1 MSFYFPLGLLGLLG
15 IPVLILI
22 YIIKSKYT
30 EQTIASTYLWELS
43 EKFLKKR
50 KPVSKLTG
58 IVTLILQILAVA
70 AVSLLIAHPVFTM
83 PASAND
89 IYFILDG
96 SASMNMQQEGSTRF
110 ERAQQRINEIIDGSL
125 SGSSYSLVFVRDTA
139 GVAFEGVTDKE
150 QAKAN
155 VDALSAGWSVAEC
168 SSAMGIAQEYFD
180 NNRSAVIYLVS
191 DKPYEVGNMQLID
204 VSAGESNYAF
214 AEYGYRRTVNG
225 VAGTGKVISYSGD
238 ADLTVELYYT
248 AELGGEPVKAAEAKV
263 NARQGEPTEFEID
276 AELARY
282 ASLQLKIADA
292 DALGEDNTVVLY
304 DEAKTQSRRVLI
316 VSDLQDRIYIK
327 NAISGAGKASV
338 EMMSTKDYDTEAV
351 NGYGLYVFNGFAP
364 ATLPKNAA
372 VWLIDAVDGSGKG
385 SGVTFRDY
393 EEPRDTEGPASYFVP
408 QYNKGGSA
416 QEKLLMKD
424 VSGRDIAVRKYAK
437 YGVPRGFYT
446 LMTQN
451 GDALISAGL
460 NENSDR
466 QVVFAFRIGDSSLGL
481 TDDFLI
487 LVRNLMNYLF
497 PAVIDDTAYR
507 CGDVMNVNVVP
518 NCESIVVQSPSG
530 KSTTLDTMGNDIC
543 SVQLTET
550 GTYTITVKLYGAED
564 TVLCSFACVP
574 EEESRSEGGG
584 SLFLS
589 GEREFEYSDG
599 FYDELLFFF
608 IAIAVLLLADWGVYC
623 YEQYQLR

>member
-1 MSFYFPLGLLGLLG
+1 M
-15 IPVLILI
+15 
-22 YIIKSKYT
+22 
-30 EQTIASTYLWELS
+30 
-43 EKFLKKR
+43 
-50 KPVSKLTG
+50 
-58 IVTLILQILAVA
+58 
-70 AVSLLIAHPVFTM
+70 
-83 PASAND
+83 
-89 IYFILDG
+89 
-96 SASMNMQQEGSTRF
+96 
-110 ERAQQRINEIIDGSL
+110 
-125 SGSSYSLVFVRDTA
+125 
-139 GVAFEGVTDKE
+139 
-150 QAKAN
+150 
-155 VDALSAGWSVAEC
+155 
-168 SSAMGIAQEYFD
+168 
-180 NNRSAVIYLVS
+180 
-191 DKPYEVGNMQLID
+191 
-204 VSAGESNYAF
+204 
-214 AEYGYRRTVNG
+214 
-225 VAGTGKVISYSGD
+225 AGTGKVISYSGD

-338 EMMSTKDYDTEAV
+338 EMMSTRDYDTEAV
-351 NGYGLYVFNGFAP
+351 KGYGLYVFNGFAP

-416 QEKLLMKD
+416 QEKLLMQD

>member
-1 MSFYFPLGLLGLLG
+1 M
-15 IPVLILI
+15 
-22 YIIKSKYT
+22 
-30 EQTIASTYLWELS
+30 
-43 EKFLKKR
+43 
-50 KPVSKLTG
+50 
-58 IVTLILQILAVA
+58 
-70 AVSLLIAHPVFTM
+70 
-83 PASAND
+83 
-89 IYFILDG
+89 
-96 SASMNMQQEGSTRF
+96 
-110 ERAQQRINEIIDGSL
+110 
-125 SGSSYSLVFVRDTA
+125 
-139 GVAFEGVTDKE
+139 
-150 QAKAN
+150 
-155 VDALSAGWSVAEC
+155 
-168 SSAMGIAQEYFD
+168 
-180 NNRSAVIYLVS
+180 
-191 DKPYEVGNMQLID
+191 
-204 VSAGESNYAF
+204 
-214 AEYGYRRTVNG
+214 
-225 VAGTGKVISYSGD
+225 
-238 ADLTVELYYT
+238 
-248 AELGGEPVKAAEAKV
+248 
-263 NARQGEPTEFEID
+263 
-276 AELARY
+276 
-282 ASLQLKIADA
+282 
-292 DALGEDNTVVLY
+292 
-304 DEAKTQSRRVLI
+304 
-316 VSDLQDRIYIK
+316 
-327 NAISGAGKASV
+327 
-338 EMMSTKDYDTEAV
+338 
-351 NGYGLYVFNGFAP
+351 YVFNGFAP

-416 QEKLLMKD
+416 QEKLLMQD

-437 YGVPRGFYT
+437 YGVPRGYYT